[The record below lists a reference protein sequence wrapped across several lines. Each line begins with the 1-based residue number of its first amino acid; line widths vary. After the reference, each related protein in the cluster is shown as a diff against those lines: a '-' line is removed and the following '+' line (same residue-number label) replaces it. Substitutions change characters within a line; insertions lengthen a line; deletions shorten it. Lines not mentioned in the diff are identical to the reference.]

1 MTECSCLLLFAFS
14 NFHFPLFSLGGR
26 GNIQARC
33 LIQTLFKAEV
43 SVAILMSTSLATEIS
58 FNSA

>member
-1 MTECSCLLLFAFS
+1 MTECSCLLLFAFC
-14 NFHFPLFSLGGR
+14 NFHFPLVFWVG

-33 LIQTLFKAEV
+33 FILTLFKVEV
-43 SVAILMSTSLATEIS
+43 SVAVLMSTSLATEIS